1 MSNVYH
7 LRPKTETQTGVVH
20 DIREG
25 QPRTT
30 VPLYVN
36 TTMENG
42 SPPPLTD
49 AQVKAELTFVAAAG
63 VVALMGALKAIKW
76 GINHVR

>member
-1 MSNVYH
+1 
-7 LRPKTETQTGVVH
+7 
-20 DIREG
+20 
-25 QPRTT
+25 
-30 VPLYVN
+30 
-36 TTMENG
+36 MENG